1 MDYFTGKARG
11 VKSLSGGEA
20 FKASLSLAL
29 GLSDLIQQTAGGVE
43 IKAMF
48 IDEGFGALDEESR
61 EQAVRILQQLSY
73 GDRMVGII
81 SHVTELKESIEKK
94 LIVKKSSTG
103 STVSFEV

>member
-1 MDYFTGKARG
+1 MHRSAAC
-11 VKSLSGGEA
+11 A
-20 FKASLSLAL
+20 FYKLLVPAL
-29 GLSDLIQQTAGGVE
+29 LCA
-43 IKAMF
+43 A
-48 IDEGFGALDEESR
+48 GFGALDEESR

-94 LIVKKSSTG
+94 LIVKKSSRG

>member
-1 MDYFTGKARG
+1 
-11 VKSLSGGEA
+11 
-20 FKASLSLAL
+20 
-29 GLSDLIQQTAGGVE
+29 
-43 IKAMF
+43 MF

-94 LIVKKSSTG
+94 LIVKKSSRG
-103 STVSFEV
+103 STVSLEV